1 MYNFSPEHTYSMEA
15 MPMSIEGNRT
25 LEFKW
30 YSRLDQLN
38 KIVCTPL
45 TFDEYYTDRDDL

>member
-1 MYNFSPEHTYSMEA
+1 MDAP
-15 MPMSIEGNRT
+15 PMSIEGNRT

-30 YSRLDQLN
+30 FSRLDQLD

-45 TFDEYYTDRDDL
+45 TFDEYFTEREDL